1 VDWIGWTQ
9 SNQAKEL
16 IDWKAI
22 ASLFVSRS
30 RACELEAPAPH
41 PIPFPWHRQTRAA
54 ERSLTATLQPFLYT
68 HSLTHSAR
76 QAGKQ
81 VECDEQHMHLVR
93 SKANK
98 AEASASLRLIDM
110 SVTSHSTPV
119 TTPSDPFTSILL
131 LVY

>member
-1 VDWIGWTQ
+1 MASADQ
-9 SNQAKEL
+9 SG
-16 IDWKAI
+16 
-22 ASLFVSRS
+22 
-30 RACELEAPAPH
+30 RA
-41 PIPFPWHRQTRAA
+41 FPDGD
-54 ERSLTATLQPFLYT
+54 TATIPL
-68 HSLTHSAR
+68 HSLIAHSL
-76 QAGKQ
+76 QGKQ
-81 VECDEQHMHLVR
+81 AECECVMSSSMHLVR

>member
-1 VDWIGWTQ
+1 MASADQ
-9 SNQAKEL
+9 SG
-16 IDWKAI
+16 
-22 ASLFVSRS
+22 
-30 RACELEAPAPH
+30 RAFPDGDAAT
-41 PIPFPWHRQTRAA
+41 IP
-54 ERSLTATLQPFLYT
+54 L